1 MTRKQREITVS
12 ANKMSTREKKNNN
25 RGSDL
30 DVAEIVGLVPLNS
43 MELRGL
49 MLADDLT
56 PSVFSAASLKFRLL
70 PRG

>member
-12 ANKMSTREKKNNN
+12 VNKMSTRGKKNDQ
-25 RGSDL
+25 GSDL

-49 MLADDLT
+49 MLADDLA